1 MLFIVLM
8 RPPNFADLVSRETSY
23 RILGDIA
30 LGHHRGLDNV
40 GKYIPTNVAA
50 IHTITAIPSP

>member
-1 MLFIVLM
+1 M